1 MPIGVGSIGSIG
13 AIIVLVVGLFLG
25 VDPSTLLALLIT
37 DQAQPRPVDVGSS
50 RPPHAGHDRTRQ
62 FVAVVLA
69 DTEDVWK
76 QVFRSSGKTYNEPKL
91 VLYTG
96 HISSACGFASAA

>member
-1 MPIGVGSIGSIG
+1 
-13 AIIVLVVGLFLG
+13 
-25 VDPSTLLALLIT
+25 
-37 DQAQPRPVDVGSS
+37 
-50 RPPHAGHDRTRQ
+50 
-62 FVAVVLA
+62 VAVVLA

-76 QVFRSSGKTYNEPKL
+76 QVFRSSGKTYNEPNL

>member
-1 MPIGVGSIGSIG
+1 MPIGVAGIGGID

-37 DQAQPRPVDVGSS
+37 DQAQPRPVDLGSS
-50 RPPHAGHDRTRQ
+50 RPPDAGHDRTRQ

-76 QVFRSSGKTYNEPKL
+76 QVLEAVERPITS
-91 VLYTG
+91 
-96 HISSACGFASAA
+96 

>member
-1 MPIGVGSIGSIG
+1 MPIGVGSIGGIG
-13 AIIVLVVGLFLG
+13 ATIVLVVGLFLG

-37 DQAQPRPVDVGSS
+37 DQAQPRPVDLGSS
-50 RPPHAGHDRTRQ
+50 RPPDAGHDRTRQ

-76 QVFRSSGKTYNEPKL
+76 QVLEAVERPITS
-91 VLYTG
+91 
-96 HISSACGFASAA
+96 